1 MTFVIFDGIDGK
13 ILRSSPSLI
22 LLLGDGLPDG
32 HCIGDADR
40 QEVLC
45 SDGVW
50 RGADIP
56 HPCENHPDTEAE
68 WPSATSDRGL
78 CQECWE
84 RLSAAMLWECLPII
98 EATP

>member
-22 LLLGDGLPDG
+22 MLLRDGLPDW
-32 HCIGDADR
+32 HSIGDADR

-50 RGADIP
+50 RGAAVP
-56 HPCENHPDTEAE
+56 RMR
-68 WPSATSDRGL
+68 SAG
-78 CQECWE
+78 ECGGE
-84 RLSAAMLWECLPII
+84 V
-98 EATP
+98 

>member
-1 MTFVIFDGIDGK
+1 MTFVIFNAIDGK
-13 ILRSSPSLI
+13 IFRGSPSLI

-50 RGADIP
+50 RGAAVPMWD
-56 HPCENHPDTEAE
+56 A
-68 WPSATSDRGL
+68 R
-78 CQECWE
+78 Q
-84 RLSAAMLWECLPII
+84 SAAAKYDGVPLL
-98 EATP
+98 